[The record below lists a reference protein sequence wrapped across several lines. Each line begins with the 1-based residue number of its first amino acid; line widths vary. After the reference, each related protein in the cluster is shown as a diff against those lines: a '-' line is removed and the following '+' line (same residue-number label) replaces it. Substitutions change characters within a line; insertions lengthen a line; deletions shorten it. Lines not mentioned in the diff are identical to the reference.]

1 MTPFTDRQGR
11 FSILKSATLILALL
25 PAAVIAYWFITHQ
38 LGPLPIKAA
47 LRLIGD
53 WTIRLLVITL
63 ALTPLQR
70 VLNWPKITLVRR
82 MLGVTTFS
90 YALTHFTLYIV
101 QSKFDL
107 AFVASEII
115 LRFYLTIG
123 FVALIGL
130 SLLAAT
136 SFDSAIRKLGKKW
149 KIIHRLIYGIA
160 ILGLLHYFIQTK
172 IDVSPATLMAGFS
185 SSDDPSRFH
194 QSTDGPYTSCARHQ
208 RWACG
213 TSHRHRGICLVCPAT
228 GVDPWRIAKANLM
241 LSYGLRPAVIVV
253 LVGLIPCGFL
263 IFRNLERRLQKQAA
277 GLAPEICVRP
287 SRLHT
292 GQTFKARVHEH
303 PEFAEQTGN

>member
-1 MTPFTDRQGR
+1 MGLVESAAMTPLTDRQGR
-11 FSILKSATLILALL
+11 FSIFKTATLILALL

-70 VLNWPKITLVRR
+70 VLNWPKIALVRR

-149 KIIHRLIYGIA
+149 KLIHRLVYGIA
-160 ILGLLHYFIQTK
+160 VLGLLHYFIQSK
-172 IDVSPATLMAGFS
+172 IDVSPATLMAGFFLLLMVYRVFINRRVNLT
-185 SSDDPSRFH
+185 P
-194 QSTDGPYTSCARHQ
+194 
-208 RWACG
+208 
-213 TSHRHRGICLVCPAT
+213 LVLAISAGLAGLLTAIVEFAWYALAT

-263 IFRNLERRLQKQAA
+263 IFRNLQGKGWFHLQKQAA
-277 GLAPEICVRP
+277 
-287 SRLHT
+287 
-292 GQTFKARVHEH
+292 
-303 PEFAEQTGN
+303 